1 MNERRLKSSEFSE
14 GLHIRRIYRIQF
26 FPLQI
31 TCWKLLRGLSLCES
45 PWVFVIVCV
54 WQRNKKW
61 ETHSR
66 NSTANCHFLPLLP
79 RVWAAARDLCVSP
92 RSGCCVSVCVPV
104 CVCVCVCLDVLVMYA
119 GKPFCLCIKTM
130 TECIFFDAARS
141 WVCVTEAE
149 RKRLSESPV

>member
-54 WQRNKKW
+54 WQRNKKCMQSDR
-61 ETHSR
+61 H
-66 NSTANCHFLPLLP
+66 TAGIPQLTVTSSPFCRECGRQLEICVWVHD
-79 RVWAAARDLCVSP
+79 RVV
-92 RSGCCVSVCVPV
+92 VCLY
-104 CVCVCVCLDVLVMYA
+104 VCVCVCLDVLLMYA